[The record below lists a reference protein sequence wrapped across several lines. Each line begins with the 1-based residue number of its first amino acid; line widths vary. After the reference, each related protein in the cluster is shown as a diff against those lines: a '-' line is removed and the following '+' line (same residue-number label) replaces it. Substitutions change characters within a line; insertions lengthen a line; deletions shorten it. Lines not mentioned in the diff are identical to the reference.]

1 MKTIPILLL
10 VALFSVSS
18 NLYAQEELCDCKS
31 DLLFLDSK
39 IRKMPAYKREK
50 ANYKKAFELSL
61 KKSSSVTSIFD
72 CAVLLNTLM
81 LSINDNHSHVYS
93 LNDGATTEIKE
104 NAKSY
109 NTFKNSSFF
118 HIYPK
123 PNVSLDSLKQ
133 VLSEKSKTEIEGI
146 YHNKNKGVL
155 GVYKSKDKSAY
166 RVIMLEPFTDMWQEG
181 EIISHMVPYGDDNFL
196 QVGGSIQSKSL
207 TAFSERFEDGFLFS
221 LNLKKDPNQI
231 NFSNLQRSDETY
243 YREEISD
250 DISYIKVGSFNSWYP
265 TLSDAETFYS
275 TLDGTL
281 TKKNLIIDLR
291 YNPGGGDRNSNV
303 LFKILKDYSK
313 SNRIFVLTNHET
325 ASNAEQFTKKLSDLP
340 NSIILGKTT
349 YGALSYE
356 IKGESYAF
364 PSGDFY
370 AILTSKT
377 HSKYLKY
384 ESIGV
389 RPDIELDLH
398 EDWIDQASR
407 IIKETKN

>member
-1 MKTIPILLL
+1 MKTLPLFLL
-10 VALFSVSS
+10 VTLFSLSS

-31 DLLFLDSK
+31 NLLFLDSK

-50 ANYKKAFELSL
+50 ANYKKAFEENL
-61 KKSSSVTSIFD
+61 KKSSSVNSIFD

-93 LNDGATTEIKE
+93 LNEGATTEIKE
-104 NAKSY
+104 NVESY
-109 NTFKNSSFF
+109 NAFKNSNFF

-123 PNVSLDSLKQ
+123 PNINLDSLKQ
-133 VLSEKSKTEIEGI
+133 VLSDKSKTEIEGI
-146 YHNKNKGVL
+146 YHNEKKGVL
-155 GVYKSKDKSAY
+155 GVYQSKDKSEY
-166 RVIMLEPFTDMWQEG
+166 KLIMLEPYTDMWQEG
-181 EIISHMVPYGDDNFL
+181 EVISHLIPFGDDYLL
-196 QVGGSIQSKSL
+196 QVGGSLQSKSL
-207 TAFSERFEDGFLFS
+207 IAFSEKFEDGFLFN
-221 LNLKKDPNQI
+221 LNLQKDPDEI
-231 NFSNLQRSDETY
+231 NFSNLKRSDETY
-243 YREEISD
+243 YREEISE

-265 TLSDAETFYS
+265 TLSDAEKFYFS
-275 TLDGTL
+275 LDGTL
-281 TKKNLIIDLR
+281 TKKNLIVDLR

-303 LFKILKDYSK
+303 LYKILKDYSK
-313 SNRIFVLTNHET
+313 SNRIYVLTNHLT
-325 ASNAEQFTKKLSDLP
+325 GSNAEQFTTKLRDLP
-340 NSIILGKTT
+340 NSTILGKTT
-349 YGALSYE
+349 YGAVSYE
-356 IKGESYAF
+356 IKGESYTF

-407 IIKETKN
+407 IIQESKN